1 MPKPRRSRL
10 SRALI
15 VVIGVML
22 LWAPG
27 TVFAAG
33 ETSDEPV
40 EAKTVTAP
48 VVLDGELLFRVRGV
62 PALPAEERARL
73 IAERIRRVAADP
85 GIAPNALRIAEGAS
99 RSDILAGDHR
109 LATVVDA
116 DADIEDVD
124 RSTLAMTNL
133 QRIQT
138 AIEAYRRDRSPEM
151 LRWAAVR
158 SAVAL
163 IALLV
168 GAVLVVSL
176 WRR

>member
-1 MPKPRRSRL
+1 MPKPRRRL

-62 PALPAEERARL
+62 PALPAEERARS
-73 IAERIRRVAADP
+73 VAADP
-85 GIAPNALRIAEGAS
+85 GIAPNALRIVEGAS
-99 RSDILAGDHR
+99 RSDILTGDHR

-116 DADIEDVD
+116 DADVEDVD

-151 LRWAAVR
+151 LRWAAV
-158 SAVAL
+158 
-163 IALLV
+163 
-168 GAVLVVSL
+168 
-176 WRR
+176 